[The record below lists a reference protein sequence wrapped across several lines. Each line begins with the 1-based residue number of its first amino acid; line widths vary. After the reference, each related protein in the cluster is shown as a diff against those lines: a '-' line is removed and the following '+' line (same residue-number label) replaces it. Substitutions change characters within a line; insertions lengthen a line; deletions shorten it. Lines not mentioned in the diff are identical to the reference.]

1 MLISIIRCG
10 SSMSRLRTFF
20 SRTRSRSIRHRQHR
34 NSYCRCRQK
43 DSTVGI
49 VVVSDIFKTFRC
61 PLSIFL
67 TNEKIA
73 FNHPSK
79 LIQCCSA
86 EGLVPS
92 DHPQRVFRQAATSPP
107 DNQRKVQSEF
117 VIIVEVGNAIKH
129 SGWSREQVPELG

>member
-1 MLISIIRCG
+1 MLMIIIRCG
-10 SSMSRLRTFF
+10 SNMSRLRTFF
-20 SRTRSRSIRHRQHR
+20 SRTRSRCTRHRQHR

-117 VIIVEVGNAIKH
+117 VISVEVGNAMKH